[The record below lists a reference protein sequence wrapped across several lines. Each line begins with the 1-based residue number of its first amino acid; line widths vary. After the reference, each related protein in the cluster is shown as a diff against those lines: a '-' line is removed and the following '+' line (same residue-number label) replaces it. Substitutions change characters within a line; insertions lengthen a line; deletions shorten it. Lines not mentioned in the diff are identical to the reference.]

1 MRPEWEEMGWRRKY
15 GKFAVVVD
23 TFAVGNGC
31 KRFHVEIS
39 G

>member
-1 MRPEWEEMGWRRKY
+1 MALGCKY

-23 TFAVGNGC
+23 AFVVGNGC